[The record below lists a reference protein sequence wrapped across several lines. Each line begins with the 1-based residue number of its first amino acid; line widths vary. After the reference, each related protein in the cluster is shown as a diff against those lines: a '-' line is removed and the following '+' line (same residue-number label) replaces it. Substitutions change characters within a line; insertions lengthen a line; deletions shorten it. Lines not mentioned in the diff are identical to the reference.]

1 VVREGFNLGGKTRV
15 GEFDEDAFY
24 LGRRF
29 FKTGSRSALTT
40 GYYNAIEP
48 EVKIALPDGAIR
60 TTSEHTIV
68 GRPSAPGRF
77 NERGDTGSWIMSE
90 QGDLA
95 GLLWGGTSS
104 VCYFTPIQM
113 VIADIEARTGMKV
126 ELPL

>member
-1 VVREGFNLGGKTRV
+1 MVVAMSKETPRYGLDLGDPARPGILVR
-15 GEFDEDAFY
+15 A
-24 LGRRF
+24 
-29 FKTGSRSALTT
+29 
-40 GYYNAIEP
+40 
-48 EVKIALPDGAIR
+48 IALPGGATR
-60 TTSEHTIV
+60 TTREHTIV

-77 NERGDTGSWIMSE
+77 NERGDSGSWILSE